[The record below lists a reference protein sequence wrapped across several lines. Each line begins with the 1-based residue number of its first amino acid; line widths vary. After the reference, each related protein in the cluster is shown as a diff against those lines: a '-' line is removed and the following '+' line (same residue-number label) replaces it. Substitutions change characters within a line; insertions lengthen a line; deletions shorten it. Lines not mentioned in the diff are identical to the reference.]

1 MTQVEGSLVG
11 VRRVTTPEITA
22 QPAVPIQPRA
32 ICARSGPDM
41 EYDAVTIL
49 PMGTSAAI
57 TGIVP
62 HTGWLRIQVAGIDEP
77 VWVPCNLAKTTGSL
91 AGIPQAAP

>member
-32 ICARSGPDM
+32 ICARSGPGM

-77 VWVPCNLAKTTGSL
+77 VWVPCNLVKTTGSL
-91 AGIPQAAP
+91 VGIPQAAP